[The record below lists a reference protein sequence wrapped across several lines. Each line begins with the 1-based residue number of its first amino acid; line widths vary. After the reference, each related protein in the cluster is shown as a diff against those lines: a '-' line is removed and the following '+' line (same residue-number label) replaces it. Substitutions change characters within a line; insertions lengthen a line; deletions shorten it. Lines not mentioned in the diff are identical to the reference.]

1 MLCSIPVSVI
11 TATLWGSKA
20 QTTAWLLNV
29 PKAHFPLHNT
39 PDDMV
44 CLVII
49 NIFVIV
55 RISHRATVFTDPG
68 NLLPE
73 WKSRGHTSSEQSNDS
88 VKVID
93 WSAKYFSFK
102 EIVEPKIRSSFT
114 LMSFQT
120 CIAFFILCK
129 ISWKKF
135 DNGDQ
140 WSYFG
145 PHWVSLY
152 GQKQFPFFKMTFCYS
167 KVM

>member
-73 WKSRGHTSSEQSNDS
+73 WKSREDAHHVSKAMIKANLQLRLFTFIETRWANSRKCQIVTKCHESELGQ
-88 VKVID
+88 
-93 WSAKYFSFK
+93 AFK
-102 EIVEPKIRSSFT
+102 K
-114 LMSFQT
+114 
-120 CIAFFILCK
+120 
-129 ISWKKF
+129 
-135 DNGDQ
+135 D
-140 WSYFG
+140 
-145 PHWVSLY
+145 
-152 GQKQFPFFKMTFCYS
+152 TFECAEELPNWICELNQLIERIWI
-167 KVM
+167 KRTIG